1 MYPDDTVPDPTL
13 VDFVTFAESGPV
25 TRGRAV
31 RGRGRTPRRGRGRG
45 RAVERVLCPSCGRG
59 FQRNKVPPNWVNC
72 VRCGDTYH
80 DRHTHDGAIGGQSDW
95 ICVKCDTED
104 VAQTPEDQ
112 VPDQFPPTPALVTS
126 KIKIFSAPGPVQ
138 LNSFYSFLFIFFVKL
153 RSILFV
159 CNQIQR
165 PGPGPGSKKAKE
177 LDIEVNRNLSI
188 F

>member
-59 FQRNKVPPNWVNC
+59 FQRNKVPPN
-72 VRCGDTYH
+72 
-80 DRHTHDGAIGGQSDW
+80 
-95 ICVKCDTED
+95 
-104 VAQTPEDQ
+104 
-112 VPDQFPPTPALVTS
+112 
-126 KIKIFSAPGPVQ
+126 
-138 LNSFYSFLFIFFVKL
+138 
-153 RSILFV
+153 V